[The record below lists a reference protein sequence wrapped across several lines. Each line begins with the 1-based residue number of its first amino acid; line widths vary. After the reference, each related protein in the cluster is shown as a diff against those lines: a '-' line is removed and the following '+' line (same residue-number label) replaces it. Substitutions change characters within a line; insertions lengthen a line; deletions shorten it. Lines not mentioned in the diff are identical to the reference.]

1 MTRCGPSPPSPPNG
15 RSLPASDV
23 MPFRLPSSRVPSF
36 WLIVRLPGEHG
47 GPGYSECGL
56 ASDAL
61 ALCRRLARTRLRVE
75 QILDLRAGHER
86 SISGPELEAIAQ
98 HDRCDRHQASVSNGG
113 AS

>member
-1 MTRCGPSPPSPPNG
+1 MS
-15 RSLPASDV
+15 AW
-23 MPFRLPSSRVPSF
+23 LPSFR
-36 WLIVRLPGEHG
+36 LIVRLPGGNG
-47 GPGYSECGL
+47 GPGYSECAL

-75 QILDLRAGHER
+75 QVLDLRAGHER

-98 HDRCDRHQASVSNGG
+98 RERCDRHQASVNNGG